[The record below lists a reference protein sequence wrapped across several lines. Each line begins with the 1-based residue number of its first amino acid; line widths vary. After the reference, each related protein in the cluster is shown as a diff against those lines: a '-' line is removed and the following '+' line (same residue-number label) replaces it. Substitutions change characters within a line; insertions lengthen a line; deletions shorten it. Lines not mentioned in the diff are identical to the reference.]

1 MSDSHSGDD
10 LPAQEEIMASDEE
23 LMHRFSGGDVR
34 AFGKLYARH
43 QSRVYGFCRNL
54 TGDAAAAQDLVQESF
69 LRVLRYGAGFD
80 SRSRFST
87 WLFRVTRNVCN
98 DYLTS
103 QNKEAD
109 RLSRYADEAGTTV
122 SHQNDADSRLAV
134 VIEALHR
141 LSPAHREVLV
151 LSRFE
156 GMKYADIAEL
166 LEITVDAVKQRA
178 HRALRELRENVI
190 DLEMGP

>member
-1 MSDSHSGDD
+1 MSDFDSGDG
-10 LPAQEEIMASDEE
+10 LPARVEIMASDEE

-43 QSRVYGFCRNL
+43 QSRVYGFCRYL
-54 TGDAAAAQDLVQESF
+54 TGDATAAQDLVQESF
-69 LRVLRYGAGFD
+69 LRVLRYGAKFD

-98 DYLTS
+98 DYLS
-103 QNKEAD
+103 SRDREAD
-109 RLSRYADEAGTTV
+109 RLSRYADETGTAM
-122 SHQNDADSRLAV
+122 SYQIDADSRLALV
-134 VIEALHR
+134 SEALHR

-156 GMKYADIAEL
+156 DMKYADIAEL

-178 HRALRELRENVI
+178 HRALRELRDNVI
-190 DLEMGP
+190 DLEMES